1 MTKLLPTKNT
11 KTKVLK
17 KVTNNFKNIRP
28 VEKNSK
34 VKIKVYTSMTFGI
47 KFKIAWVILCFF

>member
-47 KFKIAWVILCFF
+47 KFKIA